1 MKVKSEAKSEA
12 NLTAIA
18 SATFYARLA
27 SMLGSNKF
35 KRFMA
40 DEVSVLPWATSAIF
54 ARLKKD
60 LLFQLKQAVNVRDI
74 SLADALAE
82 MAISS
87 SNAAEEFLCQS
98 GQTLLKKHRA
108 FKWGDGDVTAQIVAF
123 LDTRPAPP
131 IPGAIDASANFYL
144 RNSVS
149 SLAIYASSRL
159 TLSAPTNHRKFDELL
174 AGVTEAYVLSGYP
187 HDLLSSEANVV
198 RSGQKLD
205 AIMLRREYCSTWTVR
220 AGNTPPVV
228 SATEWRSMAMC

>member
-1 MKVKSEAKSEA
+1 MKAKSEA
-12 NLTAIA
+12 NLAAIA

-40 DEVSVLPWATSAIF
+40 NEVSVLPWATSAIF

-60 LLFQLKQAVNVRDI
+60 LLSQLKQAVNDRDI

-87 SNAAEEFLCQS
+87 AKAADEFLHQS
-98 GQTLLKKHRA
+98 GQNLPQSHRA
-108 FKWGDGDVTAQIVAF
+108 FKWSDGDVTAQIVAF
-123 LDTRPAPP
+123 LDTHPAPP
-131 IPGAIDASANFYL
+131 APGAVGASAYANFYL

-159 TLSAPTNHRKFDELL
+159 TLSAPTGHRKFDELL

-187 HDLLSSEANVV
+187 HDLLSSEASAI

-220 AGNTPPVV
+220 AGDTPPVV
-228 SATEWRSMAMC
+228 SATEWRSVAMC